1 MFIAINNCFVC
12 TFVLSRFIIFPV
24 HFWPP
29 SGVCI
34 LYKQVL
40 FNCLIKLM
48 WCNWFVKLKRY
59 SFMNT
64 LFFNVRFNTHCIC
77 TYIIFI
83 HICTKTVISLK
94 IRNNVC
100 WDLDYDNAVLHTI
113 FKWSEHQYLLVLK
126 FGKKTPQKFRF
137 FKQLHKIDCWQKV
150 MEIIPLT
157 AASLLNLQV
166 VRRNLTYYT
175 SFYIITFT
183 FITITQE
190 LTCRSIWRAGHGVL
204 QRGPI

>member
-29 SGVCI
+29 SGVYI

-59 SFMNT
+59 SFINT

-126 FGKKTPQKFRF
+126 FGKKNPQ
-137 FKQLHKIDCWQKV
+137 
-150 MEIIPLT
+150 
-157 AASLLNLQV
+157 N
-166 VRRNLTYYT
+166 
-175 SFYIITFT
+175 
-183 FITITQE
+183 
-190 LTCRSIWRAGHGVL
+190 
-204 QRGPI
+204 